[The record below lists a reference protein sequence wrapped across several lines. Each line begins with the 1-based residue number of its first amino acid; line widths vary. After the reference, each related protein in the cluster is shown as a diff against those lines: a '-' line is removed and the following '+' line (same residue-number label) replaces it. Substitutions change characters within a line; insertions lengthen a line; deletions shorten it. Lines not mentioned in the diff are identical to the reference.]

1 MLPLAKILLPVDF
14 SERSA
19 GAAHY
24 ARNLADRFH
33 SSVVLLHVVKPF
45 DLMIGGEMSGAV
57 ASDWYANRVVEG
69 RKNLDSFLAQEL
81 AGVPVDRIILE
92 GDPALE
98 IVNYAHNEHCNLV
111 VMPTHGYGP
120 FRRFILG
127 SVTAKVL
134 HDADCPVFT
143 GSHMV
148 DSPPPEAISFSSILC
163 AVDFGPQ
170 SDKALCWAKQMA
182 AEYKAR
188 LTITHALPPLE
199 AGEARYFD
207 PAWRAILKQRAE
219 EQMED
224 LMRRINVKAE
234 IAIES
239 GEVPA
244 LVHEV
249 AESVEADVVVIGR
262 HVDAGILGRLRRN
275 SYAIVRE
282 SPCPVISV

>member
-14 SERSA
+14 SERSV

-24 ARNLADRFH
+24 AKNLADRFH
-33 SSVVLLHVVKPF
+33 SQVVLLHVVKPF
-45 DLMIGGEMSGAV
+45 DLTIGGEMSGAV
-57 ASDWYANRVVEG
+57 ASDWYANRLVEARSRLEG
-69 RKNLDSFLAQEL
+69 YLTRELD
-81 AGVPVDRIILE
+81 GVTVERVILE

-98 IVNYAHNEHCNLV
+98 IVNYAHTEHCNLV

-120 FRRFILG
+120 FRRFVLG

-148 DSPPPEAISFSSILC
+148 DSPPPEAIEFSSILC

-182 AEYKAR
+182 AEYNAR
-188 LTITHALPPLE
+188 LTVTHALPPLE
-199 AGEARYFD
+199 VGEARYFD
-207 PAWRAILKQRAE
+207 PSWRVILKKRAG

-224 LMRRINVKAE
+224 LMRRVSVKADVVL
-234 IAIES
+234 ES
-239 GEVPA
+239 GEVPSM
-244 LVHEV
+244 VHDV

-282 SPCPVISV
+282 APCPVLSV